1 MSFLS
6 ILKTIGEDIEKGI
19 AVAEPIIGAFVP
31 SVGAILVEVADVIA
45 SLEAVT
51 PIVPAAATAKADEV
65 PNLSALVQ
73 AVATVSAVNQ
83 HADRFAPPSHSTGNM
98 LPTVANMLTRIA
110 GIIQG
115 GGSGGG
121 PIFLVPDPLPA
132 PIPGGGPQDGY
143 EFIFNQRYY
152 ATRDAR
158 LRPLAYGIAAGQ
170 DGNTDALSLDN
181 QTDLANTLYDW
192 KAPGGPGAYG
202 PDHVDFDEQID
213 FRREGPY
220 ATNYQR
226 LLVNGYQ
233 RVPVGTGTTTQPP
246 DVVVKENLIG
256 PPIPGKYLLVTCDI
270 NQL

>member
-31 SVGAILVEVADVIA
+31 SVGAILEEVAAIIG
-45 SLEAVT
+45 SLETVAS
-51 PIVPAAATAKADEV
+51 IVPPASPTQPDEV
-65 PNLSALVQ
+65 PNLRALVQ

-83 HADRFAPPSHSTGNM
+83 HADRFTPPAHSTVDL
-98 LPTVANMLTRIA
+98 LPTVANTLTRIA
-110 GIIQG
+110 GIMQG

-121 PIFLVPDPLPA
+121 PVPVPDPLPE

-143 EFIFNQRYY
+143 EFAFNQRYY
-152 ATRDAR
+152 ETRDAR
-158 LRPLAYGIAAGQ
+158 LRPLAFGIAAGQ
-170 DGNTDALSLDN
+170 DGNADALSQDD
-181 QTDLANTLYDW
+181 QTQLANDLYDW
-192 KAPGGPGAYG
+192 KAPGGPGSYG
-202 PDHVDFDEQID
+202 PDHVDFDEQTD
-213 FRREGPY
+213 YLRQGPY

-226 LLVNGYQ
+226 LLVDGYQ

-246 DVVVKENLIG
+246 NVVTKAELIG
-256 PPIPGKYLLVTCDI
+256 PPVPGKYLLVTCDI